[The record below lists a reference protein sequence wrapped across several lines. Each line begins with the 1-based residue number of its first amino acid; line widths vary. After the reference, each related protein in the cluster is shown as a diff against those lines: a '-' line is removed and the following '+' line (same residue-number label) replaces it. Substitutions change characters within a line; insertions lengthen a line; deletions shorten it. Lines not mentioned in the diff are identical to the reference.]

1 MSTNDQLLEL
11 FYGAFPKGPD
21 ALGQA
26 LAQFRSELTADLAKM
41 ALDRYSAA
49 VNRQDADGAIA
60 SATIA
65 SRIFNFIGRREDAF
79 NALVDYFYVLYML
92 AQTEKAYADIHTA
105 LTSILAQKPY
115 DNGAPETGLRALVL
129 CADCGFF
136 ACEAAAADASK
147 QHWLQAA
154 LQSLQEGSQ
163 YLTLSGAPVLI
174 QGYASTTVAVYRR
187 CLSAGWIGEPWAAPG
202 LAAVTAALDR
212 AVPAKVVYPGNDSKT
227 ANIDEGRAEM
237 SAAFDH
243 GVYRG
248 EPSPAPNVS
257 GLFGRKSV

>member
-1 MSTNDQLLEL
+1 MSNDQLLDL
-11 FYGAFPKGPD
+11 FYQTFPKGLD

-26 LAQFRSELTADLAKM
+26 LGQFRSELTADLAKM

-49 VNRQDADGAIA
+49 VDRQDADGAIA

-79 NALVDYFYVLYML
+79 NALVDYFYVLFLL

-105 LTSILAQKPY
+105 LRQVLAQKPY
-115 DNGAPETGLRALVL
+115 DNGAPETGLRALML

-136 ACEAAAADASK
+136 ACEAAAADADK

-154 LQSLQEGSQ
+154 LQSLQDASQ
-163 YLTLSGAPVLI
+163 YLALTRAPILI
-174 QGYASTTVAVYRR
+174 QGYASTAVAVYRR
-187 CLSAGWIGEPWAAPG
+187 SLSRGWTGEPWAAPG
-202 LAAVTAALDR
+202 LPAVTAALDR
-212 AVPAKVVYPGNDSKT
+212 DVPGKVIYPGNDSKT

-237 SAAFDH
+237 SAAYNH

-248 EPSPAPNVS
+248 DRSPAPNVL
-257 GLFGRKSV
+257 GLFGRKGA